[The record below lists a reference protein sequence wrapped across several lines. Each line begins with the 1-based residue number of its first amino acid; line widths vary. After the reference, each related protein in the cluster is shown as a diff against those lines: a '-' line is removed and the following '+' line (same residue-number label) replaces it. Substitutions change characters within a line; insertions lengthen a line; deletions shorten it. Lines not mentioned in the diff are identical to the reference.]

1 MKQRADNRSGKNKA
15 LPVAAAV
22 VATAALAVTLFTA
35 RPAPKAED
43 AAAPAGGD
51 IAFTAKEIGTQA
63 SYFDYDDDGTTV
75 QVLAVRAPDDTVRMA
90 LNTCQVCNGS
100 PYAYFEQEGDFF
112 FCQNCKNRFSSSDVG
127 IVSGGCNPVVWTIE
141 ADAAALNGCNNELV
155 LPAFDRQVRLTEGRN
170 TITFTPEEPGEY
182 LYSCWM
188 GMLRN
193 TITVVPQETGTE
205 SLF

>member
-15 LPVAAAV
+15 LPVTAV
-22 VATAALAVTLFTA
+22 VVAA
-35 RPAPKAED
+35 
-43 AAAPAGGD
+43 D
-51 IAFTAKEIGTQA
+51 I
-63 SYFDYDDDGTTV
+63 
-75 QVLAVRAPDDTVRMA
+75 
-90 LNTCQVCNGS
+90 
-100 PYAYFEQEGDFF
+100 
-112 FCQNCKNRFSSSDVG
+112 
-127 IVSGGCNPVVWTIE
+127 PVVWIIE

-193 TITVVPQETGTE
+193 TITVVPQETGTGI
-205 SLF
+205 LF